1 MKKLPLILALALF
14 TISFAACS
22 SDRTGETI
30 AAADLD
36 ALMTAGNA
44 PLILDVRSKKEYDG
58 GHIPGAINIPH
69 TEIEARIA
77 ELDGHKNDMIVLHC
91 RSGRRV
97 IPAEETLQLHGFT
110 KTVELEGN
118 MMGWEAGDY
127 PVE

>member
-1 MKKLPLILALALF
+1 MNKFPLIF
-14 TISFAACS
+14 TLVLLTVSFTACS
-22 SDRTGETI
+22 SEQTGETI

-44 PLILDVRSKKEYDG
+44 PLILDVRSKKEYDS
-58 GHIPGAINIPH
+58 GHIPGAVNIPH
-69 TEIEARIA
+69 TELEARIA
-77 ELDGHKNDMIVLHC
+77 ELDGRKNDMIVLHC

-97 IPAEETLQLHGFT
+97 VPAEETLQRLGFT

-118 MMGWEAGDY
+118 MLGWEEGGY